1 MLREVNELL
10 AWIDKQKDGPFD
22 IEGSLVNLHANVLMS
37 TLMSKRFVTD
47 TILSIWENNLEIIS
61 DQREK
66 SGCFQSS
73 STS

>member
-47 TILSIWENNLEIIS
+47 TI
-61 DQREK
+61 
-66 SGCFQSS
+66 
-73 STS
+73 

>member
-22 IEGSLVNLHANVLMS
+22 IEGPLVNLHANVLMS

-47 TILSIWENNLEIIS
+47 TILSI
-61 DQREK
+61 
-66 SGCFQSS
+66 
-73 STS
+73 